1 MKTLISIFCLLILLI
16 SCHKKTYVYNIYNMA
31 GCLEGENQEKVD
43 HDIFTF
49 DQGFFYYENCQ
60 GYKEI
65 DGVKVNWL
73 EDKDCPKW
81 KGIENDLV
89 TFPENKKGE
98 LIDSLTN
105 DLVVPQRFFLVFLDE
120 KRLLYFTN
128 YEASKYFKKRVK
140 TIYKNLDQ
148 SQLQLDSLVK
158 TTANVEKLDSV
169 LQAHFRKEGWS
180 ESDFAFA
187 NYNLFSWGDSLL
199 TFNQEIPLMERN
211 WKKSMKGIYKTY
223 KDSTGFYL
231 KTAFDKG
238 TLKVK
243 ESDKKPVRAKGLIEL
258 TFRSININNPSLLDS
273 TYTNLELVVMNIPDE
288 SVNLKSATNKGSRRR
303 NLIIENIFAIKPIFS
318 FHKEPLKFTLED
330 GRKVSQM
337 FVKKPIGKNKY
348 IETWVIENES
358 PKKETIR
365 SDKGWWEK

>member
-1 MKTLISIFCLLILLI
+1 MKTLISIFCVLMFLV
-16 SCHKKTYVYNIYNMA
+16 SCNKKPYVYNIYNME
-31 GCLEGENQEKVD
+31 GCLKGDNQEPFD
-43 HDIFTF
+43 HDVSTF

-73 EDKDCPKW
+73 EDKDCTKW
-81 KGIENDLV
+81 KGIKNNLV
-89 TFPENKKGE
+89 IFKENKKGKV
-98 LIDSLTN
+98 IDSLTN
-105 DLVVPQRFFLVFLDE
+105 EMIVPQRFFLVFLDK
-120 KRLLYFTN
+120 KRVLYFTN
-128 YEASKYFKKRVK
+128 YEASKHFKKRVK
-140 TIYKNLDQ
+140 TIYKNLDD
-148 SQLQLDSLVK
+148 SQFELDSLVK
-158 TTANVEKLDSV
+158 THSNYVKLDSI
-169 LQAHFRKEGWS
+169 LQAHFRRQGWS

-223 KDSTGFYL
+223 KNSTGFYL

-243 ESDKKPVRAKGLIEL
+243 ESEKETVGAKGLIEL
-258 TFRSININNPSLLDS
+258 TFRSVNMDRPSLLDS
-273 TYTNLELVVMNIPDE
+273 SYTNLELVVMNIPDE
-288 SVNLKSATNKGSRRR
+288 SVNLKGATNKGSRRR
-303 NLIIENIFAIKPIFS
+303 NLVIENTFAIKPIFS

-337 FVKKPIGKNKY
+337 KIVKSIGKKKY
-348 IETWVIENES
+348 EEIWVIENET
-358 PKKETIR
+358 PQKNPIR
-365 SDKGWWEK
+365 KDKGWWEK